1 MKQIIILLTAVILT
15 SGSFSQNING
25 KLGTNGQFILRD
37 TTNTFLTLPQNT
49 GYLNLNRSLVLQNTT
64 GSTLGVIFKGTDRFI
79 HNYGSGSTFMGIN
92 SGNFTMTGYPNSAFG
107 FESLLSNTTGY
118 TNSAFGYQTLS
129 ANTTGNYNSAF
140 GDQSLRYNTTGYQ
153 NSAFGDESLLNNSTG
168 HDNSAFGISSLKSN
182 TTGIFNTACG
192 TTSMLSN
199 TTGNTNSAFGYQSL
213 STNTTGSN
221 NTAIGFGAQ
230 VPDGTASNQ
239 VRIGNTNVTYAGV
252 QVAWTITSDRRWK
265 SNILNSNL
273 GLSFINKLRPV
284 SYTRNND
291 ESQKTEYGLIAQEVE
306 EVLKNEGVENTGML
320 TITDEGMYEL
330 RYNDLLAPMIKA
342 IQELNTE
349 NDKLRTE
356 NVELKQ
362 MFSEFQQT
370 QSKLIKKI
378 EQIELK
384 DTDVKE
390 IKLGEK

>member
-306 EVLKNEGVENTGML
+306 EVLKNEGAENTGML
-320 TITDEGMYEL
+320 TITNEGMYEL

-342 IQELNTE
+342 IQELKNE
-349 NDKLRTE
+349 NNILRTE
-356 NVELKQ
+356 NVKLKQ

>member
-306 EVLKNEGVENTGML
+306 EVLKDEGAENTGML
-320 TITDEGMYEL
+320 TITHEGMYEL
-330 RYNDLLAPMIKA
+330 RYNDLLAQLIKA
-342 IQELNTE
+342 IQELKNE
-349 NDKLRTE
+349 NDILRTE
-356 NVELKQ
+356 NVKLKQ